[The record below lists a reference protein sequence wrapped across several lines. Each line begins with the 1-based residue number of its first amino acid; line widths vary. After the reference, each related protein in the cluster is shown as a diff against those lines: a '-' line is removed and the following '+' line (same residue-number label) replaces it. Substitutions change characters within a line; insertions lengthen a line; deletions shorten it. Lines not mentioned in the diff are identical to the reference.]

1 MHNGDILGQISSRVS
16 PKGSKEDSYKYGS
29 EDIGHQ
35 SKACLKGH
43 SLQDIKE
50 FDTIQYN
57 AFTDLIP
64 IFDVKQDKLRA
75 MKKVHHP
82 NFQLI

>member
-1 MHNGDILGQISSRVS
+1 MHNEDRLGQISSRVL

-29 EDIGHQ
+29 EDIGPL
-35 SKACLKGH
+35 SKACLKDY

-50 FDTIQYN
+50 FDTVQYN
-57 AFTDLIP
+57 AFIHLIL
-64 IFDVKQDKLRA
+64 IFDVKLDKLRA
-75 MKKVHHP
+75 MKKVNHR

>member
-1 MHNGDILGQISSRVS
+1 MHNEDRLGQISSRVL

-29 EDIGHQ
+29 EDIRNQ

-43 SLQDIKE
+43 SPRDIKE

-57 AFTDLIP
+57 SFTDLIP
-64 IFDVKQDKLRA
+64 IFDVKQDRLKA
-75 MKKVHHP
+75 MKKVHQP

>member
-1 MHNGDILGQISSRVS
+1 MHNEDRLVQISNQVL
-16 PKGSKEDSYKYGS
+16 PMGSKEDSYKYGN
-29 EDIGHQ
+29 EDTRPL
-35 SKACLKGH
+35 SKACLKGY

-50 FDTIQYN
+50 FDTIQCN
-57 AFTDLIP
+57 ASTPLIP
-64 IFDVKQDKLRA
+64 IFDVKLDKLRA